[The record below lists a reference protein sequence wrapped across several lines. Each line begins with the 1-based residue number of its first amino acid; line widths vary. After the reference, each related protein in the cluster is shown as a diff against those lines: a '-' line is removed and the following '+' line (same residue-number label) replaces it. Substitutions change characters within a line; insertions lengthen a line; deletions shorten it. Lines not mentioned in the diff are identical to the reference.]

1 LRAAINLMVLAV
13 ILSGIG
19 PVLVRGSPVDP
30 AATAF
35 WRLAIALPI
44 ALLVIRRSF
53 LLPPRT
59 MVWAAFAGLFLAGDL
74 CFWNEALMRTT
85 ILEGT
90 VLVMVYPLIAAI
102 ANYLIFKERITKRV
116 AIGGLIAFGGLLL
129 MVADADSSGGSS
141 LSGDLMAVAAAFF
154 YTGSLLISAR
164 LCRIYDTQIVSF
176 WLIFWA
182 AVGAAVVSF
191 WPVVADALGLL
202 PMAPDMRTAPHDLN
216 GWGYV
221 VGYAVLTL
229 VSYNLFNRGLKTVP
243 TGLASLMGYGQPV
256 VATILG
262 YFLLD
267 ETPTLDGILG
277 SIVIVIGLVLATRQ
291 PREKAAREKAEA
303 EKPQE
308 EKPLA
313 PAD

>member
-1 LRAAINLMVLAV
+1 MVLAV

-19 PVLVRGSPVDP
+19 PVLVRDSPVDP

-44 ALLVIRRSF
+44 ALFLIRRSV
-53 LLPPRT
+53 LLPWRA
-59 MVWAAFAGLFLAGDL
+59 MAWAAFGGLCLAGDL

-102 ANYLIFKERITKRV
+102 ANYLIFKERITRRV
-116 AIGGLIAFGGLLL
+116 ATGGLIAFGGLLL
-129 MVADADSSGGSS
+129 MVADADSNGGSS
-141 LSGDLMAVAAAFF
+141 VSGDLMAVAAAFF

-182 AVGAAVVSF
+182 AVGAL
-191 WPVVADALGLL
+191 PVALLE
-202 PMAPDMRTAPHDLN
+202 PRSIPITPY

-221 VGYAVLTL
+221 VVYAVLTL
-229 VSYNLFNRGLKTVP
+229 VSYNLFNRGLKIVP

-262 YFLLD
+262 FFFLN

-277 SIVIVIGLVLATRQ
+277 SLVIVIGLVLATRQ
-291 PREKAAREKAEA
+291 PKERAPAGKPAV
-303 EKPQE
+303 EKPPV
-308 EKPLA
+308 EKPSAENPLA

>member
-19 PVLVRGSPVDP
+19 PVLVRDSPVDP

-44 ALLVIRRSF
+44 ALFLIRRAF
-53 LLPPRT
+53 LLPSRA
-59 MVWAAFAGLFLAGDL
+59 MVWAAFGGLLLAGDL
-74 CFWNEALMRTT
+74 CFWNESLMRTT

-90 VLVMVYPLIAAI
+90 VLVMVYPLIAAV
-102 ANYLIFKERITKRV
+102 ANYLIFKERITARV

-129 MVADADSSGGSS
+129 MVADADPGGRSS
-141 LSGDLMAVAAAFF
+141 LVGNLMAVAAAFF

-164 LCRIYDTQIVSF
+164 LCRVYDTQIVSF
-176 WLIFWA
+176 WLILWA
-182 AVGAAVVSF
+182 AVGAGVVAFS
-191 WPVVADALGLL
+191 PIAADALGLIEIG
-202 PMAPDMRTAPHDLN
+202 PDIRAVPGDLR
-216 GWGYV
+216 GWAYV

-262 YFLLD
+262 YFFLD
-267 ETPTLDGILG
+267 ETPTRDGILG

-291 PREKAAREKAEA
+291 PKDAERPP
-303 EKPQE
+303 EKPTE
-308 EKPLA
+308 KPTEKPLA

>member
-1 LRAAINLMVLAV
+1 MVLAV

-19 PVLVRGSPVDP
+19 PVLVRDSPVDP
-30 AATAF
+30 ASTAF

-44 ALLVIRRSF
+44 ALVLIRRSF
-53 LLPPRT
+53 LLPPRA

-129 MVADADSSGGSS
+129 MVADADPGGRSS
-141 LSGDLMAVAAAFF
+141 LVGNLMAVAAAFF

-182 AVGAAVVSF
+182 AAGAAVVAF
-191 WPVVADALGLL
+191 APVAADALSVM
-202 PMAPDMRTAPHDLN
+202 PAAPDSRPVPRDFQ
-216 GWGYV
+216 GWAYV

-262 YFLLD
+262 FFILD

-291 PREKAAREKAEA
+291 PQ
-303 EKPQE
+303 EKPE
-308 EKPLA
+308 EKPPEKPLA
-313 PAD
+313 PAA

>member
-1 LRAAINLMVLAV
+1 LRASINLMVLAV

-19 PVLVRGSPVDP
+19 PVLVRDSPVDP

-44 ALLVIRRSF
+44 ALILIRRAF
-53 LLPPRT
+53 LLPPRA
-59 MVWAAFAGLFLAGDL
+59 MVWAAVAGLCLAGDL

-102 ANYLIFKERITKRV
+102 ANYLIFKERITRRV
-116 AIGGLIAFGGLLL
+116 ATGGLIAFGGLLL
-129 MVADADSSGGSS
+129 MVADADPSGRSSVA
-141 LSGDLMAVAAAFF
+141 GDLMAVAAAFF

-164 LCRIYDTQIVSF
+164 LCRIHDTQIVSF

-182 AVGAAVVSF
+182 AVGAL
-191 WPVVADALGLL
+191 PVALLEQ
-202 PMAPDMRTAPHDLN
+202 RTMPVTPHD
-216 GWGYV
+216 WGYV
-221 VGYAVLTL
+221 IGYAVLTL
-229 VSYNLFNRGLKTVP
+229 ISYNLFNRGLKTVP

-262 YFLLD
+262 YFILG

-291 PREKAAREKAEA
+291 PKEAQRKPLEKS
-303 EKPQE
+303 P

>member
-1 LRAAINLMVLAV
+1 MRAAINLMVLAV

-19 PVLVRGSPVDP
+19 PVLVRDSPVDP

-44 ALLVIRRSF
+44 ALILIRRSF
-53 LLPPRT
+53 LLPPKA
-59 MVWAAFAGLFLAGDL
+59 MAWAAFAGLCLAGDL
-74 CFWNEALMRTT
+74 CFWNAALVRTT

-102 ANYLIFKERITKRV
+102 ANYLIFKERITRRV
-116 AIGGLIAFGGLLL
+116 AFGGLIAFGGLLL
-129 MVADADSSGGSS
+129 MVADANTSAGSS
-141 LSGDLMAVAAAFF
+141 VTGDLMAVAAAFF

-182 AVGAAVVSF
+182 AIGAL
-191 WPVVADALGLL
+191 PVALLEDRTL
-202 PMAPDMRTAPHDLN
+202 PVTPQNWA
-216 GWGYV
+216 YV

-229 VSYNLFNRGLKTVP
+229 ASYNLFNRGLKTVS

-262 YFLLD
+262 YFILK

-277 SIVIVIGLVLATRQ
+277 SVVIVIGLVVATRQ
-291 PREKAAREKAEA
+291 PKEPEKAP
-303 EKPQE
+303 EKPS

>member
-1 LRAAINLMVLAV
+1 MVLAV

-19 PVLVRGSPVDP
+19 PVLVRDSPVDP

-44 ALLVIRRSF
+44 ALFLIRRSAM
-53 LLPPRT
+53 LPWRA
-59 MVWAAFAGLFLAGDL
+59 MAWAAFGGLCLAGDL

-116 AIGGLIAFGGLLL
+116 ATGGLIAFGGLLL
-129 MVADADSSGGSS
+129 MVADADSNNGSS
-141 LSGDLMAVAAAFF
+141 VGGDLMAVAAAFF
-154 YTGSLLISAR
+154 YTGSLLVSAR

-182 AVGAAVVSF
+182 AVGAL
-191 WPVVADALGLL
+191 PVALLE
-202 PMAPDMRTAPHDLN
+202 PRSVPITPY

-221 VGYAVLTL
+221 VVYAVLTL
-229 VSYNLFNRGLKTVP
+229 VSYSLFNRGLKTVP

-262 YFLLD
+262 FFFLH

-277 SIVIVIGLVLATRQ
+277 GIVIVIGLVLATRQ
-291 PREKAAREKAEA
+291 PKEKA
-303 EKPQE
+303 PG

-313 PAD
+313 PAA

>member
-1 LRAAINLMVLAV
+1 MVLAV

-19 PVLVRGSPVDP
+19 PVLVRDSPVDP

-44 ALLVIRRSF
+44 ALILIRRAF
-53 LLPPRT
+53 LLPPRA
-59 MVWAAFAGLFLAGDL
+59 MVWAAFAGLCLAGDL

-129 MVADADSSGGSS
+129 MVADADSNSASS
-141 LSGDLMAVAAAFF
+141 LEGDLMAVAAAFF
-154 YTGSLLISAR
+154 YTGSLLVSAR

-182 AVGAAVVSF
+182 AVGAL
-191 WPVVADALGLL
+191 PVALLEERTL
-202 PMAPDMRTAPHDLN
+202 PVTPQDWL
-216 GWGYV
+216 YV
-221 VGYAVLTL
+221 IGYAVLTL
-229 VSYNLFNRGLKTVP
+229 VSYNLFNRGLKVVP

-291 PREKAAREKAEA
+291 PKGKPAEEPVA
-303 EKPQE
+303 TSR
-308 EKPLA
+308 
-313 PAD
+313 

>member
-13 ILSGIG
+13 ILSGLG
-19 PVLVRGSPVDP
+19 PVLVRDSPVDP

-44 ALLVIRRSF
+44 ALILIRRSF
-53 LLPPRT
+53 LLPPRA
-59 MVWAAFAGLFLAGDL
+59 MVWAAFAGLCLAGDL
-74 CFWNEALMRTT
+74 CFWNEALVRTT

-90 VLVMVYPLIAAI
+90 VLVMVYPLIAAV
-102 ANYLIFKERITKRV
+102 ANYLIFKERITKRL
-116 AIGGLIAFGGLLL
+116 ATGGLIAFGGLLL
-129 MVADADSSGGSS
+129 MVADADASAGSS
-141 LSGDLMAVAAAFF
+141 MAGDLMAVAAAFF

-182 AVGAAVVSF
+182 AVGAL
-191 WPVVADALGLL
+191 PVALMEVRTL
-202 PMAPDMRTAPHDLN
+202 PVTPHD
-216 GWGYV
+216 WAYII
-221 VGYAVLTL
+221 GYAVLTL

-256 VATILG
+256 VATLLG
-262 YFLLD
+262 YFILH

-277 SIVIVIGLVLATRQ
+277 SLVIVIGLVLATRQ
-291 PREKAAREKAEA
+291 PKDLTK
-303 EKPQE
+303 EKPTE
-308 EKPLA
+308 KPTEKPLA

>member
-1 LRAAINLMVLAV
+1 MVLAV

-19 PVLVRGSPVDP
+19 PVLVRDSPVDP

-44 ALLVIRRSF
+44 ALFFIRRSV
-53 LLPPRT
+53 LLPPRA
-59 MVWAAFAGLFLAGDL
+59 MAWAAFAGLCLAGDL
-74 CFWNEALMRTT
+74 CFWNAALVRTT

-90 VLVMVYPLIAAI
+90 ILVMVYPLIAAI

-116 AIGGLIAFGGLLL
+116 ATGGLIAFGGLLL
-129 MVADADSSGGSS
+129 MVADADTSAGSS
-141 LSGDLMAVAAAFF
+141 VAGDLMAVAAAFF

-182 AVGAAVVSF
+182 AVGAF
-191 WPVVADALGLL
+191 PVALLEQRSM
-202 PMAPDMRTAPHDLN
+202 PVTPHD
-216 GWGYV
+216 WFYV
-221 VGYAVLTL
+221 IGYAVLTL
-229 VSYNLFNRGLKTVP
+229 VSYNLFNRGLKVVS

-262 YFLLD
+262 YFLLA

-291 PREKAAREKAEA
+291 PKEPEKSPEKSQD
-303 EKPQE
+303 KPQ

>member
-19 PVLVRGSPVDP
+19 PVLVRDSPVDP

-35 WRLAIALPI
+35 WRLTIALPI
-44 ALLVIRRSF
+44 ALILIRRSF
-53 LLPPRT
+53 LLPPKA
-59 MVWAAFAGLFLAGDL
+59 MVWAAFAGLCLAGDL
-74 CFWNEALMRTT
+74 CFWNAALVRTT

-102 ANYLIFKERITKRV
+102 ANYLIFKERITRRV
-116 AIGGLIAFGGLLL
+116 ATGGLIAFGGLLL
-129 MVADADSSGGSS
+129 MVADADTSGGSS
-141 LSGDLMAVAAAFF
+141 VAGDLMAVAAAFF

-182 AVGAAVVSF
+182 AIGAL
-191 WPVVADALGLL
+191 PVTLL
-202 PMAPDMRTAPHDLN
+202 EARPIPVTPQNWA
-216 GWGYV
+216 YV

-229 VSYNLFNRGLKTVP
+229 ASYNLFNRGLKTVS

-262 YFLLD
+262 YFILH
-267 ETPTLDGILG
+267 ETPTRDGILG
-277 SIVIVIGLVLATRQ
+277 SVVIVIGLVLATRQ
-291 PREKAAREKAEA
+291 PKEPEKAS
-303 EKPQE
+303 EKPQ

>member
-1 LRAAINLMVLAV
+1 MVLAV

-19 PVLVRGSPVDP
+19 PVLVRDSPVDP

-44 ALLVIRRSF
+44 ALILIRRAF
-53 LLPPRT
+53 LLPPRA
-59 MVWAAFAGLFLAGDL
+59 MVWAAFAGLCLAGDL
-74 CFWNEALMRTT
+74 CFWNEALTRTT

-129 MVADADSSGGSS
+129 MVADADTNGRSS

-154 YTGSLLISAR
+154 YTGSLLVSAR

-182 AVGAAVVSF
+182 AVGAL
-191 WPVVADALGLL
+191 PVALLEERTL
-202 PMAPDMRTAPHDLN
+202 PVTPQNWL
-216 GWGYV
+216 YV
-221 VGYAVLTL
+221 IGYAVLTL
-229 VSYNLFNRGLKTVP
+229 VSYNLFNRGLKIVP

-291 PREKAAREKAEA
+291 PK
-303 EKPQE
+303 EKPPE
-308 EKPLA
+308 EPLA
-313 PAD
+313 KTL

>member
-1 LRAAINLMVLAV
+1 MLPARA
-13 ILSGIG
+13 
-19 PVLVRGSPVDP
+19 
-30 AATAF
+30 
-35 WRLAIALPI
+35 
-44 ALLVIRRSF
+44 
-53 LLPPRT
+53 
-59 MVWAAFAGLFLAGDL
+59 MVWAAVGGLCLAGDL

-116 AIGGLIAFGGLLL
+116 AGGGGIAFAGLLL
-129 MVADADSSGGSS
+129 MVADADSNGASS
-141 LSGDLMAVAAAFF
+141 LSGDLMAVVAAFF

-164 LCRIYDTQIVSF
+164 LCRMYDTQIVSF

-182 AVGAAVVSF
+182 AVGSL
-191 WPVVADALGLL
+191 PVALLEQRTL
-202 PMAPDMRTAPHDLN
+202 PHTPYQ
-216 GWGYV
+216 WGYV
-221 VGYAVLTL
+221 VAYAVLTL
-229 VSYNLFNRGLKTVP
+229 TSYNLFNRGLKIVP

-262 YFLLD
+262 YFFLA

-291 PREKAAREKAEA
+291 PQQKA
-303 EKPQE
+303 
-308 EKPLA
+308 LA

>member
-1 LRAAINLMVLAV
+1 MRASINLMVLAV
-13 ILSGIG
+13 ILAGIG
-19 PVLVRGSPVDP
+19 PVLVRDSPVDP

-44 ALLVIRRSF
+44 ALLMIRRSVM
-53 LLPPRT
+53 LPARA
-59 MVWAAFAGLFLAGDL
+59 MVWAAVGGLCLGGDL

-102 ANYLIFKERITKRV
+102 ANYLIFKESITKRV
-116 AIGGLIAFGGLLL
+116 AGGGAIAFAGLLL
-129 MVADADSSGGSS
+129 MVADADSNGASS
-141 LSGDLMAVAAAFF
+141 LSGDLMAVVAAFF

-164 LCRIYDTQIVSF
+164 LCRMYDTQIVSF

-182 AVGAAVVSF
+182 AVGSLPVALLEQRTLPHTPYQWAY
-191 WPVVADALGLL
+191 VVA
-202 PMAPDMRTAPHDLN
+202 
-216 GWGYV
+216 
-221 VGYAVLTL
+221 YAVLTL
-229 VSYNLFNRGLKTVP
+229 TSYNLFNRGLKIVP

-262 YFLLD
+262 YFFLA

-291 PREKAAREKAEA
+291 P
-303 EKPQE
+303 PQ
-308 EKPLA
+308 KVLA

>member
-1 LRAAINLMVLAV
+1 MVLAV
-13 ILSGIG
+13 ILSGVG
-19 PVLVRGSPVDP
+19 PVLVRDSPVDP

-35 WRLAIALPI
+35 WRLAVALPF
-44 ALLVIRRSF
+44 ALFFIRRAV
-53 LLPPRT
+53 LLPGRA

-74 CFWNEALMRTT
+74 CFWNAALVRTT

-90 VLVMVYPLIAAI
+90 VLVMVYPLIAAL
-102 ANYLIFKERITKRV
+102 ANYLIFKERITSRV
-116 AIGGLIAFGGLLL
+116 ALGGMIAFAGLLL
-129 MVADADSSGGSS
+129 MVAGADMQGQSSWQ
-141 LSGDLMAVAAAFF
+141 GDLMAVAAAFF

-182 AVGAAVVSF
+182 AVGALPVALLENRTLPVTPHDWSY
-191 WPVVADALGLL
+191 VVAYALI
-202 PMAPDMRTAPHDLN
+202 
-216 GWGYV
+216 
-221 VGYAVLTL
+221 TL
-229 VSYNLFNRGLKTVP
+229 VSYNLFNRGLKIVP

-262 YFLLD
+262 FFLLN

-277 SIVIVIGLVLATRQ
+277 SLVIVIGLVLATRQ
-291 PREKAAREKAEA
+291 KREKV
-303 EKPQE
+303 
-308 EKPLA
+308 LA

>member
-1 LRAAINLMVLAV
+1 MALAV

-44 ALLVIRRSF
+44 ALLMIRRSV
-53 LLPPRT
+53 LLPTRA
-59 MVWAAFAGLFLAGDL
+59 MVWAAVAGLCLAGDL

-116 AIGGLIAFGGLLL
+116 AVGGLIAFGGLLL
-129 MVADADSSGGSS
+129 MVADADSNGRSS

-191 WPVVADALGLL
+191 WPLVADALGLIPL
-202 PMAPDMRTAPHDLN
+202 VPGMKTVPARLD
-216 GWGYV
+216 GWAYV

-262 YFLLD
+262 YFFLD

-291 PREKAAREKAEA
+291 TPEKTQRENPPRENPPREN
-303 EKPQE
+303 
-308 EKPLA
+308 PLA

>member
-1 LRAAINLMVLAV
+1 MVLAV

-19 PVLVRGSPVDP
+19 PVLVRESPVDP

-44 ALLVIRRSF
+44 ALFFIRRSV
-53 LLPPRT
+53 LLPPRA
-59 MVWAAFAGLFLAGDL
+59 MAWAAFAGLCLAGDL
-74 CFWNEALMRTT
+74 CFWNEALIRTT

-116 AIGGLIAFGGLLL
+116 ATGGLIAFGGLLL
-129 MVADADSSGGSS
+129 MVADADASGGSS
-141 LSGDLMAVAAAFF
+141 MTGDLMAVAAAFF
-154 YTGSLLISAR
+154 YTGSLRIYAR
-164 LCRIYDTQIVSF
+164 LCRNYETQIVSF

-182 AVGAAVVSF
+182 AVGAL
-191 WPVVADALGLL
+191 PVALLEDRTL
-202 PMAPDMRTAPHDLN
+202 PVTPQNWA
-216 GWGYV
+216 YV

-291 PREKAAREKAEA
+291 PP

-308 EKPLA
+308 KPQEKPLA

>member
-1 LRAAINLMVLAV
+1 MVLAV

-19 PVLVRGSPVDP
+19 PVLVRDSPVDP

-44 ALLVIRRSF
+44 ALILIRRSF
-53 LLPPRT
+53 LLPPKA
-59 MVWAAFAGLFLAGDL
+59 MAWAAFAGLCLAGDL
-74 CFWNEALMRTT
+74 CFWNAALVRTT

-102 ANYLIFKERITKRV
+102 ANYLIFKERITRRV
-116 AIGGLIAFGGLLL
+116 AFGGLIAFGGLLL
-129 MVADADSSGGSS
+129 MVADANTSAGSS
-141 LSGDLMAVAAAFF
+141 VTGDLMAVAAAFF

-182 AVGAAVVSF
+182 AIGAL
-191 WPVVADALGLL
+191 PVALLEDRTL
-202 PMAPDMRTAPHDLN
+202 PVTPQNWA
-216 GWGYV
+216 YV
-221 VGYAVLTL
+221 IGYAVLTL
-229 VSYNLFNRGLKTVP
+229 ASYNLFNRGLKTVS

-262 YFLLD
+262 YFILK

-277 SIVIVIGLVLATRQ
+277 SVVIVIGLLLATRQ
-291 PREKAAREKAEA
+291 PQEKAAEKTVVA
-303 EKPQE
+303 
-308 EKPLA
+308 
-313 PAD
+313 AD

>member
-1 LRAAINLMVLAV
+1 LRAAINWMAFAV
-13 ILSGIG
+13 ILAGIG
-19 PVLVRGSPVDP
+19 PVLVRDSPVDP

-35 WRLAIALPI
+35 WRLAIALPL
-44 ALLVIRRSF
+44 AFFLIRRAF
-53 LLPPRT
+53 LLPARA
-59 MVWAAFAGLFLAGDL
+59 MAWAAIAGLCLAGDL
-74 CFWNEALMRTT
+74 CFWNEALIRTT

-102 ANYLIFKERITKRV
+102 ANYLIFKERITTRV
-116 AIGGLIAFGGLLL
+116 AFGGLIAFGGLLL
-129 MVADADSSGGSS
+129 MVADADSNQASS

-176 WLIFWA
+176 WVIFWA
-182 AVGAAVVSF
+182 AIGALPVSLF
-191 WPVVADALGLL
+191 EDRTL
-202 PMAPDMRTAPHDLN
+202 PMSPRD
-216 GWGYV
+216 WGYV
-221 VGYAVLTL
+221 IAYGIITL
-229 VSYNLFNRGLKTVP
+229 ISYNLFNRGLKVVP

-262 YFLLD
+262 FFFLQ

-277 SIVIVIGLVLATRQ
+277 SLVIVIGLVLATRQ
-291 PREKAAREKAEA
+291 PKEVAP
-303 EKPQE
+303 EKPP
-308 EKPLA
+308 EKPMA

>member
-1 LRAAINLMVLAV
+1 LRAAINWMVLAV

-19 PVLVRGSPVDP
+19 PVLVRDSPVDP

-44 ALLVIRRSF
+44 ALFLIRRSAM
-53 LLPPRT
+53 LPWRA
-59 MVWAAFAGLFLAGDL
+59 MAWAAFGGLCLAGDL

-116 AIGGLIAFGGLLL
+116 ATGGLIAFGGLLL
-129 MVADADSSGGSS
+129 MVADADSNNGSS
-141 LSGDLMAVAAAFF
+141 VGGDLMAVAAAFF
-154 YTGSLLISAR
+154 YTGSLLVSAR

-182 AVGAAVVSF
+182 AVGAL
-191 WPVVADALGLL
+191 PVALLE
-202 PMAPDMRTAPHDLN
+202 PRSVPITPY

-221 VGYAVLTL
+221 VVYAVLTL
-229 VSYNLFNRGLKTVP
+229 VSYSLFNRGL
-243 TGLASLMGYGQPV
+243 
-256 VATILG
+256 
-262 YFLLD
+262 
-267 ETPTLDGILG
+267 
-277 SIVIVIGLVLATRQ
+277 
-291 PREKAAREKAEA
+291 
-303 EKPQE
+303 
-308 EKPLA
+308 
-313 PAD
+313 

>member
-1 LRAAINLMVLAV
+1 MVLAV

-19 PVLVRGSPVDP
+19 PVLVRNSPVDP

-44 ALLVIRRSF
+44 ALFLIRRSV
-53 LLPPRT
+53 LLPARA
-59 MVWAAFAGLFLAGDL
+59 MVWAAVAGLCLAGDL
-74 CFWNEALMRTT
+74 CFWNSALIRTT

-116 AIGGLIAFGGLLL
+116 ALGGLIAFGGLLL
-129 MVADADSSGGSS
+129 MVAGADSSSGSS

-154 YTGSLLISAR
+154 YTGSLLVSAR

-176 WLIFWA
+176 WVILWA
-182 AVGAAVVSF
+182 AVGCL
-191 WPVVADALGLL
+191 PVALLEQRSL
-202 PMAPDMRTAPHDLN
+202 PVTQH
-216 GWGYV
+216 GWLYV
-221 VGYAVLTL
+221 IAYAVLTL
-229 VSYNLFNRGLKTVP
+229 VSYNLFNRGLKIVP
-243 TGLASLMGYGQPV
+243 TALASLMGYGQPV

-262 YFLLD
+262 YFFLA

-277 SIVIVIGLVLATRQ
+277 SLVIVIGLVLATRQ
-291 PREKAAREKAEA
+291 PK
-303 EKPQE
+303 EKPDE
-308 EKPLA
+308 KPDEKPLA
-313 PAD
+313 PAN

>member
-1 LRAAINLMVLAV
+1 MAFAV
-13 ILSGIG
+13 ILAGVG
-19 PVLVRGSPVDP
+19 PVLVRDSPVDP

-35 WRLAIALPI
+35 WRLAVALPL
-44 ALLVIRRSF
+44 AFFLIRRSF
-53 LLPPRT
+53 LLPARA
-59 MVWAAFAGLFLAGDL
+59 MVWAAVAGLCLAGDL
-74 CFWNEALMRTT
+74 CFWNEALVRTT
-85 ILEGT
+85 ILEAT

-116 AIGGLIAFGGLLL
+116 AVGGLIAFCGLLL
-129 MVADADSSGGSS
+129 MVADADSNQASS

-176 WLIFWA
+176 WVIFWA
-182 AVGAAVVSF
+182 AVGALPVALLEARTMPITPQN
-191 WPVVADALGLL
+191 WLYVVAYGII
-202 PMAPDMRTAPHDLN
+202 
-216 GWGYV
+216 
-221 VGYAVLTL
+221 TL
-229 VSYNLFNRGLKTVP
+229 ISYNLFNRGLKVVP

-262 YFLLD
+262 FFFLK

-291 PREKAAREKAEA
+291 AKEKAG
-303 EKPQE
+303 
-308 EKPLA
+308 EKPLEKPMA

>member
-19 PVLVRGSPVDP
+19 PVLVRNSPVDP

-44 ALLVIRRSF
+44 ALLMIRRSV
-53 LLPPRT
+53 LLPARA
-59 MVWAAFAGLFLAGDL
+59 MVWAAVGGLCLAGDL

-116 AIGGLIAFGGLLL
+116 AAGGAIAFAGLLL
-129 MVADADSSGGSS
+129 MVADADSNGASS
-141 LSGDLMAVAAAFF
+141 LSGDLMAVVAAFF

-164 LCRIYDTQIVSF
+164 LCRLYDTQIVSF

-182 AVGAAVVSF
+182 AVGAL
-191 WPVVADALGLL
+191 PVALLEQRTL
-202 PMAPDMRTAPHDLN
+202 PVTPYDWL
-216 GWGYV
+216 YV
-221 VGYAVLTL
+221 IAYAVLTL
-229 VSYNLFNRGLKTVP
+229 TSYNLFNRGLKIVP

-262 YFLLD
+262 YFFLD

-277 SIVIVIGLVLATRQ
+277 SLVIVIGLVLATRQ
-291 PREKAAREKAEA
+291 PKDKAEA
-303 EKPQE
+303 ENSPG
-308 EKPLA
+308 EKPTGEKPPRENPATPEKPVA
-313 PAD
+313 PGG

>member
-13 ILSGIG
+13 ILSGVG
-19 PVLVRGSPVDP
+19 PVLVRDSPVDP

-35 WRLAIALPI
+35 WRLAVALPI
-44 ALLVIRRSF
+44 AFILIRRSF
-53 LLPPRT
+53 LLPGRA
-59 MVWAAFAGLFLAGDL
+59 MIWVAFGGLFLAGDL

-116 AIGGLIAFGGLLL
+116 ALGGAIAFGGLLL
-129 MVADADSSGGSS
+129 MVADADPSGRSS
-141 LSGDLMAVAAAFF
+141 LIGNLMAVAAAFF

-182 AVGAAVVSF
+182 AVGAL
-191 WPVVADALGLL
+191 PVTLLEERSMPVTGPDWVYILGYGLI
-202 PMAPDMRTAPHDLN
+202 
-216 GWGYV
+216 
-221 VGYAVLTL
+221 TL
-229 VSYNLFNRGLKTVP
+229 ISYNLFNRGLKVVP

-262 YFLLD
+262 YFFLA

-277 SIVIVIGLVLATRQ
+277 SIVIVIGLILATRQ
-291 PREKAAREKAEA
+291 PQEKA
-303 EKPQE
+303 Q

>member
-19 PVLVRGSPVDP
+19 PVLVRDSPVDP

-44 ALLVIRRSF
+44 AFILIRRAF
-53 LLPPRT
+53 LLPPRA

-90 VLVMVYPLIAAI
+90 VLVMVYPLIAAV
-102 ANYLIFKERITKRV
+102 ANYLIFKERITRRV
-116 AIGGLIAFGGLLL
+116 AFGGMIAFGGLLL
-129 MVADADSSGGSS
+129 MVADADPSGRSS
-141 LSGDLMAVAAAFF
+141 LVGNLMAVAAAFF

-182 AVGAAVVSF
+182 AVGAL
-191 WPVVADALGLL
+191 PVALLEVRTIPITGHDWIYILGYGLI
-202 PMAPDMRTAPHDLN
+202 
-216 GWGYV
+216 
-221 VGYAVLTL
+221 TL
-229 VSYNLFNRGLKTVP
+229 ISYNLFNRGLKVVP

-262 YFLLD
+262 FFILN

-291 PREKAAREKAEA
+291 PQQ
-303 EKPQE
+303 KPP

-313 PAD
+313 PAN

>member
-1 LRAAINLMVLAV
+1 LRASINLMVLAV

-19 PVLVRGSPVDP
+19 PVLVRDSPVDP

-44 ALLVIRRSF
+44 ALFLIRRSF
-53 LLPPRT
+53 LLPPRA
-59 MVWAAFAGLFLAGDL
+59 MVWAAFAGLCLAGDL

-102 ANYLIFKERITKRV
+102 ANYLIFKERITKRI
-116 AIGGLIAFGGLLL
+116 ATGGLIAFGGLLL

-141 LSGDLMAVAAAFF
+141 MTGDLMAVAAAFF
-154 YTGSLLISAR
+154 YTGSLLVSAR

-182 AVGAAVVSF
+182 AVGAAVVAF
-191 WPVVADALGLL
+191 LPLAADALGFIQ
-202 PMAPDMRTAPHDLN
+202 MAPDTNTVPDAFG
-216 GWGYV
+216 GWLYV

-229 VSYNLFNRGLKTVP
+229 VSYNLFNRGLKTVS

-262 YFLLD
+262 FFILD

-291 PREKAAREKAEA
+291 PKDQAEA
-303 EKPQE
+303 ENPREKPQ

-313 PAD
+313 PAG

>member
-1 LRAAINLMVLAV
+1 
-13 ILSGIG
+13 
-19 PVLVRGSPVDP
+19 
-30 AATAF
+30 
-35 WRLAIALPI
+35 
-44 ALLVIRRSF
+44 
-53 LLPPRT
+53 
-59 MVWAAFAGLFLAGDL
+59 
-74 CFWNEALMRTT
+74 
-85 ILEGT
+85 
-90 VLVMVYPLIAAI
+90 MVYPLIAAI

-291 PREKAAREKAEA
+291 PREKAAG

>member
-1 LRAAINLMVLAV
+1 LRAAINLMLLAV

-19 PVLVRGSPVDP
+19 PVLVRDSPVDP

-44 ALLVIRRSF
+44 ALLMIRRSV
-53 LLPPRT
+53 LLPARA
-59 MVWAAFAGLFLAGDL
+59 MVWAAVGGLCLAGDL

-102 ANYLIFKERITKRV
+102 ANYLIFKERITRRV
-116 AIGGLIAFGGLLL
+116 AAGGAIAFAGLLL
-129 MVADADSSGGSS
+129 MVADADSNGASS

-164 LCRIYDTQIVSF
+164 LCRMYDTQIVSF

-182 AVGAAVVSF
+182 AVGAL
-191 WPVVADALGLL
+191 PVAMLEQ
-202 PMAPDMRTAPHDLN
+202 RTMPVTPYA
-216 GWGYV
+216 WGYV
-221 VGYAVLTL
+221 VAYAVLTL
-229 VSYNLFNRGLKTVP
+229 ISYNLFNRGLKIVP

-262 YFLLD
+262 YFFLD

-277 SIVIVIGLVLATRQ
+277 SVVIVIGLVLATRQ
-291 PREKAAREKAEA
+291 SKEKAEG
-303 EKPQE
+303 

-313 PAD
+313 PAG

>member
-1 LRAAINLMVLAV
+1 MRAAINLMVLAV

-19 PVLVRGSPVDP
+19 PVLVRDSPVDP

-44 ALLVIRRSF
+44 ALLMIRRSVM
-53 LLPPRT
+53 LPARA
-59 MVWAAFAGLFLAGDL
+59 MVWAAVGGLCLAGDL

-116 AIGGLIAFGGLLL
+116 AAGGAIAFAGLLL
-129 MVADADSSGGSS
+129 MVAGADSNGASS

-164 LCRIYDTQIVSF
+164 LCRMYDTQIVSF

-182 AVGAAVVSF
+182 AVGALPFALMEDRTM
-191 WPVVADALGLL
+191 PVTPYA
-202 PMAPDMRTAPHDLN
+202 
-216 GWGYV
+216 WGYV
-221 VGYAVLTL
+221 VAYAVLTL
-229 VSYNLFNRGLKTVP
+229 ISYNLFNRGLKIVP

-262 YFLLD
+262 YFFLTPP
-267 ETPTLDGILG
+267 EVPTLDGILG

-291 PREKAAREKAEA
+291 PQQKAQPEN
-303 EKPQE
+303 
-308 EKPLA
+308 PLA
-313 PAD
+313 PPG

>member
-1 LRAAINLMVLAV
+1 MVLAV

-44 ALLVIRRSF
+44 ALILIRRSF
-53 LLPPRT
+53 LLPPRA

-116 AIGGLIAFGGLLL
+116 AVGGLIAFGGLLL
-129 MVADADSSGGSS
+129 MVADADTSAGSS
-141 LSGDLMAVAAAFF
+141 IAGDLMAVAAAFF

-182 AVGAAVVSF
+182 AVGAAMVAFS
-191 WPVVADALGLL
+191 PIAADALGFIE
-202 PMAPDMRTAPHDLN
+202 MARDPRAVPTDPG
-216 GWGYV
+216 GWAYV

-256 VATILG
+256 VATLLG
-262 YFLLD
+262 FFILD

-291 PREKAAREKAEA
+291 PKEVAKENPPKTPPET
-303 EKPQE
+303 
-308 EKPLA
+308 PLA
-313 PAD
+313 PAS